1 MKLPGRAW
9 IREVGPRDGLQN
21 EPEPLGTE
29 DKIAWIDRLSSTGL
43 GYIETTS
50 FVSPRWIPAL
60 ADAME
65 VARGLRRRPGVVYA
79 ALVPNARGLERA
91 LEAGIDEVSVFLSAS
106 ETHNRSNINKSIAET
121 LPVVAE
127 VSEAAR
133 SAGRTVRGY
142 VSTAFGCPYEGKV
155 KLDDVVRV
163 TDFLLENGASE
174 VSLGDTIGVAIPR
187 QVEEALE
194 KLLARYPADRLA
206 LHFHDTRG
214 MALANIAGALRMG
227 IARFDASTG
236 GLGGCPYAPG
246 ASGNVATEDVVHM
259 LSEMGIETGVSLPEL
274 IDAAGFVQSKL
285 GKRLPSR
292 GLQARG
298 RRP

>member
-1 MKLPGRAW
+1 MKLPGKAW

-29 DKIAWIDRLSSTGL
+29 DKIEWIDRLSSTGL
-43 GYIETTS
+43 GYIEATS

-60 ADAME
+60 ADAAE
-65 VARGLRRRPGVVYA
+65 VARGIRRRPGVVYA

-91 LEAGIDEVSVFLSAS
+91 LEVGIDEVSVFLSAS

-127 VSEAAR
+127 VFEAAR

-174 VSLGDTIGVAIPR
+174 VSLGDTIGVANPR
-187 QVEEALE
+187 QVEETLE

-214 MALANIAGALRMG
+214 MALANIVAALRMG

-259 LSEMGIETGVSLPEL
+259 LSEMGIETGISLPEL
-274 IDAAGFVQSKL
+274 IGAAAFVQSKL
-285 GKRLPSR
+285 GKRLKSR
-292 GLQARG
+292 GLQAHG